1 MSRWYARTTT
11 SGAVRR
17 LYRPGH
23 RPAQV
28 GAGAVRANCGRA
40 ADQRRNLPGYMP
52 TSLAMS
58 SCRPRR
64 SDRCAPCTPT
74 HPHIRGRF
82 RFPSQ
87 PLGRHPSGALISP
100 AVSTVTASRLFFS
113 LVFFF
118 SSQVC
123 CWRTPARTLFRTLD
137 PSIPYVRFSVSPSPS
152 LRLYLSPLYPIS
164 FSQAL
169 TTPSLW
175 TSPSSTTWRC
185 WWTTPRSRPARS
197 SPPR

>member
-1 MSRWYARTTT
+1 MVRPNDYFRRCTPALSTRPPAGP
-11 SGAVRR
+11 SGGWCRASK
-17 LYRPGH
+17 LRPGC
-23 RPAQV
+23 RPA
-28 GAGAVRANCGRA
+28 
-40 ADQRRNLPGYMP
+40 PKP
-52 TSLAMS
+52 TRVYAHVARHVILSATPLGSLCPM
-58 SCRPRR
+58 
-64 SDRCAPCTPT
+64 
-74 HPHIRGRF
+74 HPHAPPNIRGRF

-152 LRLYLSPLYPIS
+152 LRLYLPPLYPIS